1 MDDAKLP
8 SRTDGVPHGGNVDWA
23 TAVFGEPSQ
32 GWLDLSTGINP
43 HAYAFSEIE
52 DRWWHRL
59 PTTSE
64 IRELCR
70 AAAQYYDVPDA
81 NCVVAVPGSQA
92 AIQWLPR
99 LRSRTKVAIFS
110 PTYGEH
116 RYVWQSAGHEVAD
129 VPTLDAVEDD
139 VSVLI
144 VTNPNNP
151 DGRLF
156 ACDQLDEWRV
166 RLAARGGFLVV
177 DEAFADVV
185 PEASISAMSGRE
197 GLIVLRSFGKF
208 FGLAGLRLGF
218 VLAPASIAAD
228 LSRSMGPWAVSG
240 PALVIAAEAF
250 ADTGW
255 QAEMRQRLASDAVK
269 LDGLLQAAGIET
281 VGGTSLFRLGR
292 VADATWIAETLGRSG
307 ILVRRFEER
316 PDWLRFGLPGPDDQW
331 ERLARAIASQSD

>member
-8 SRTDGVPHGGNVDWA
+8 SLTDSVPHGGNVDWA

-43 HAYAFSEIE
+43 HAYAFSKIQ

-59 PTTSE
+59 PTASD

-81 NCVVAVPGSQA
+81 NCIVAVPGSQA
-92 AIQWLPR
+92 AIQLLPR
-99 LRSRTKVAIFS
+99 LRGRTKVAIVS

-116 RYVWQSAGHEVAD
+116 RHVWQSAGHDVVD
-129 VPTLDAVEDD
+129 VPTLETVKDD
-139 VSVLI
+139 VSVVI

-156 ACDQLDEWRV
+156 SRDQLDEWRE
-166 RLAARGGFLVV
+166 RLAARGGLLVV

-185 PEASISAMSGRE
+185 LEASISAMSGRE
-197 GLIVLRSFGKF
+197 GLVILRSFGKF

-218 VLAPASIAAD
+218 VLVPVSLAAD
-228 LSRSMGPWAVSG
+228 LSRSLGPWAVSG

-250 ADTGW
+250 ADTAW
-255 QAEMRQRLASDAVK
+255 QACMRQRLASDAVK
-269 LDGLLQAAGIET
+269 LDGLLKTAGMEI

-292 VADATWIAETLGRSG
+292 AADATWIAETLGRSG
-307 ILVRRFEER
+307 ILVRRFDER
-316 PDWLRFGLPGPDDQW
+316 PDWLRIGLPGPDDQW
-331 ERLARAIASQSD
+331 ERLARAIAG